1 MLEKSHK
8 NVSCETCLVR
18 EISLFKSLS
27 GDEVTHMDNKK
38 VCSYFKKNQPLFIE
52 GTFPRGVFCIH
63 SGKVKIFTI
72 GESGKEQ
79 IIHIAKEGE
88 VVGFRTMFSDEP
100 YKLSATAIEECNIC
114 LIKREDFLEYLQK
127 KPELM
132 QSVLKNLS
140 MELGQRA
147 VFIKNMAQ
155 KTVRERLAAVLLI
168 LDEVYTDEMIN
179 LSREDLANYVGTA
192 TETVIRL
199 LKEFKD
205 DELIEVHVRKIEI
218 LNRNKL
224 EREAGN

>member
-27 GDEVTHMDNKK
+27 GDEVTNMDNKK

>member
-100 YKLSATAIEECNIC
+100 YKLSAIAIEECNIC

>member
-8 NVSCETCLVR
+8 HVSCETCLVR
-18 EISLFKSLS
+18 EISLFKSLT
-27 GDEVTHMDNKK
+27 GDEITHMDNQK
-38 VCSYFKKNQPLFIE
+38 VCSYYKKNQPLFIE

-63 SGKVKIFTI
+63 SGRVKIFTI

-79 IIHIAKEGE
+79 IIHIAKAGE

-114 LIKREDFLEYLQK
+114 LIKREDFLDYLQK

-132 QSVLKNLS
+132 HSVLKNLS

-155 KTVRERLAAVLLI
+155 KTVRERLASVLLI
-168 LDEVYTDEMIN
+168 LEEVYEGEMIN
-179 LSREDLANYVGTA
+179 LSREDLANHVGTA

-205 DELIEVHVRKIEI
+205 DNLLEIHVRKIEI
-218 LNRNKL
+218 LNKGAL